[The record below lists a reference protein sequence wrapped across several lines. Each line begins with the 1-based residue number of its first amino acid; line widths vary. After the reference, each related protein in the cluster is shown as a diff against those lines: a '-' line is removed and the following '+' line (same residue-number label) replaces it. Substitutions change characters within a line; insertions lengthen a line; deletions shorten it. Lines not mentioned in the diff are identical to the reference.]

1 MTIERRPDPSAR
13 QDNLP
18 FFVWVVVISTL
29 IADIGGEGVLGYQV
43 AALGWLIPLIFSLW
57 SLARGLGKVSFPLW
71 LWLPWCCFVVI
82 CTAVSDEANAIQR
95 SIMMLCPLVV
105 GMAMS
110 KAQIG
115 KNALGALRKLML
127 YMAIGLSVLIAFKAG
142 IILTGAL
149 PMSTA
154 LAAEVMTASLLCT
167 FFAAQYALGDRKALK
182 WWAIMASIPIIAV
195 TRTAIAVNGLTLP
208 LTFAPLST
216 LKRVIILCFI
226 VIAGIGIFYTPR
238 VQQKMFYSGRGALED
253 VEWENE
259 DFATSGRRYMWNK
272 MWEKI
277 DEQPLLGYGA
287 NASES
292 FISKLTNG
300 IKHPHNDWLRLLFDF
315 GYVGVI
321 MFAFS
326 LLLQALHAYRMAKRT
341 VGDVSLLFYAGASSI
356 LSFILFMFT
365 DNIILYAAFFGSLQF
380 TILGL
385 AYAAQAT
392 VAKEEEQRITT
403 FIPVADDLQVTQAG
417 IQKKTGTVSP
427 N

>member
-1 MTIERRPDPSAR
+1 MIIERLPNPSER

-18 FFVWVVVISTL
+18 FLVWVVVISTL

-57 SLARGLGKVSFPLW
+57 SLTRGLGGFSYPLW
-71 LWLPWCCFVVI
+71 IWLPWVCFVVI
-82 CTAVSDEANAIQR
+82 YTAVSDEPNAIQR

-127 YMAIGLSVLIAFKAG
+127 YMAIALSVLVAFKAG
-142 IILTGAL
+142 ILLTGVL
-149 PMSTA
+149 PMITG
-154 LAAEVMTASLLCT
+154 LAGEVMTASLLCNV
-167 FFAAQYALGDRKALK
+167 FAAQYVFGDRKVLK
-182 WWAIMASIPIIAV
+182 WWAILAAIPVIAV
-195 TRTAIAVNGLTLP
+195 TRTAIVVNGLTLP

-226 VIAGIGIFYTPR
+226 VIVGIGIFYSPR
-238 VQQKMFYSGRGALED
+238 MQKKMFYSGRGTLED
-253 VEWENE
+253 VRWENE
-259 DFATSGRRYMWNK
+259 DFATSGRRHMWDK
-272 MWEKI
+272 MWERI
-277 DEQPLLGYGA
+277 DEQPLLGSGA
-287 NASES
+287 NASEA

-300 IKHPHNDWLRLLFDF
+300 LKHPHNDWLRLLFDF
-315 GYVGVI
+315 GYVGI
-321 MFAFS
+321 AIFALS
-326 LLLQALHAYRMAKRT
+326 LLFQALHAYRMAKRA
-341 VGDVSLLFYAGASSI
+341 VGDISLLFYAGASSI

-365 DNIILYAAFFGSLQF
+365 DNILLYAAFFGNLQF

-392 VAKEEEQRITT
+392 ATAEEEQRIATLDKQLYEPLPLGRHETT
-403 FIPVADDLQVTQAG
+403 
-417 IQKKTGTVSP
+417 
-427 N
+427 